1 MRIHVMKT
9 MDASEDGFTLKTYE
23 AGEVYN
29 MGEKL
34 SGMFVREGWGEEAPA
49 AYDEPE
55 DDGGAADAG
64 GSGATRPEDPN
75 AVIAA
80 IVAVLPDLDE
90 EGEFTAAGAPKVE
103 ALVTRL
109 GYEVSGAERDT
120 AWAAHVAAPT
130 DQKDAG
136 PAPEDK
142 DHGPATENRSEG
154 SQA

>member
-1 MRIHVMKT
+1 MRIRAMKT

-23 AGEVYN
+23 VGQVYN

-34 SGMFVREGWGEEAPA
+34 SGMFVREGWGEEVEAAP
-49 AYDEPE
+49 EPG
-55 DDGGAADAG
+55 GGAADAG

-80 IVAVLPDLDE
+80 ILAVLPDLDE
-90 EGEFTAAGAPKVE
+90 ESEFTAAGAPKVE